1 LPLDSFVFVA
11 GFDLVQTG
19 DELVEGLSVN
29 DQARNSGSVIGN
41 DVGRSQVIPLK
52 TRINQLLPHKNE

>member
-1 LPLDSFVFVA
+1 LPLDSFIFVA

-52 TRINQLLPHKNE
+52 RE